1 MGFLDKLARAL
12 TEVANEKR
20 ASGKFKFQEV
30 GKPPMRDSK
39 GRVVV
44 KLHPGPNITLNV
56 DSRDATI
63 PAQKYL
69 LGKVEAY
76 KEVEGRGVRVRLIP
90 PQAAAALNSIAVE
103 TPKGELIGW
112 VAQKDSKLAAKAIES
127 LLQQLQTLVQDLGS
141 FVFEVSAIVDGTYD
155 VDEDESGKEFVE
167 PDISYLEIRIKDPA
181 ELDIF
186 PEK

>member
-12 TEVANEKR
+12 TEAAREPK

-30 GKPPMRDSK
+30 GKPPMRDAK

-44 KLHPGPNITLNV
+44 KLHPGSNLTLDV
-56 DSRDATI
+56 DIRDATV

-76 KEVEGRGVRVRLIP
+76 KEVEGRAVRVRLIP
-90 PQAAAALNSIAVE
+90 PQDGAALNYVGVE
-103 TPKGELIGW
+103 TPKGDLIGW
-112 VAQKDSKLAAKAIES
+112 VVQRHSTLANKAIQS
-127 LLQQLQTLVQDLGS
+127 LTQQIYNLVPDLGQL
-141 FVFEVSAIVDGTYD
+141 VFDVSAIVDGTYD
-155 VDEDESGKEFVE
+155 VDDDENGKEVVE
-167 PDISYLEIRIKDPA
+167 PDISFLEIRIKDPA
-181 ELDIF
+181 ELDIL